1 MINPIDGSIWIPIIR
16 TMNSF
21 LPVKR
26 NFASATA
33 AKNASTIETPTVT
46 DTTISEFSTEF
57 QKYGWSAPAI
67 AERKWSSVGW
77 TGNQEPFTISLSDL
91 NAVATIQ

>member
-1 MINPIDGSIWIPIIR
+1 MISPACGSIWIPIIR

-21 LPVKR
+21 RPVKR

-33 AKNASTIETPTVT
+33 AKNAITIESATATE
-46 DTTISEFSTEF
+46 TTISEFWTEF

-77 TGNQEPFTISLSDL
+77 NGNQEPFTTSLSDL
-91 NAVATIQ
+91 NAVAIIQ